1 MLAYFD
7 AGENELLLK
16 DLVLRSLQADTSY
29 TVSDELTEGILV
41 NIKTA
46 IAEKTRPPVMPVVP
60 LYQRS
65 WFRTAAVACFLG
77 AAVMAGLLLSGKKER
92 PSPRAALVHEAKREI
107 LPGKDAAKLILADG
121 SVIVLDSAGNGALAQ
136 QGATGIT
143 KKNGEISYDKQT
155 TSPAV
160 LYNTLATA
168 RGNQYQVK
176 LADGSKVWLN
186 AASSIR
192 FPTAFTGKERRVEIT
207 GEVYFEVS
215 HDVARPFIVQISGP
229 GGADGGEVKVLG
241 THFNVHA
248 YEEDGAIKT
257 TLLEGAVQF
266 IRKGNSRIL
275 RPGQQ
280 SVAGFT
286 KNDIDITTPSLEKEM
301 AWKNGQFLFDGD
313 PIEHIMRQISRWY
326 DIDVV
331 YEGPVSTETF
341 SGVLSRNSSIDQV
354 LKVLEVGGLTYR
366 LNGKRIIV
374 TQRPH

>member
-1 MLAYFD
+1 LLAYFD

-16 DLVLRSLQADTSY
+16 DLVLRSLQAHTSY

-286 KNDIDITTPSLEKEM
+286 KNDIYITTPSLEKEM

-341 SGVLSRNSSIDQV
+341 SGVLSRHSSIDQV